1 MRLSDYFAELI
12 AYVLYFLRY
21 MDRKSVPFEQ
31 LRNDI
36 QRLLSESERCLQEN
50 RFPTED
56 YQLGRFAVCAWIDEA
71 ILSSSWDYRGQWQK
85 EQLQRLYYNT
95 TEAGEEFFDKLNK
108 LGPQQREVREI
119 FYLCLAMGFKGRYCN
134 KGDEMLLEQLETSNL
149 KMLMGSSMG
158 LPSLQRTELFPEAY
172 PSEQETRSEQQKS
185 GLSPYAVILLTAPV
199 VLLGIL
205 FVVYH
210 FLLSNIGENL
220 LTKIS

>member
-21 MDRKSVPFEQ
+21 MDKKPVPFEQ

-36 QRLLSESERCLQEN
+36 QRLLSESEQCLQEN
-50 RFPTED
+50 RFPAED
-56 YQLGRFAVCAWIDEA
+56 YQAGRFAVCAWVDEV
-71 ILSSSWDYRGQWQK
+71 ILSSSWDHRGQWQK

-95 TEAGEEFFDKLNK
+95 TEAGEEFFNKLNQ

-134 KGDEMLLEQLETSNL
+134 KGDDLLLDQLETSNL

-158 LPSLQRTELFPEAY
+158 LPSLEKTNLFPEAY
-172 PSEQETRSEQQKS
+172 PSEQEVRNEQQKS
-185 GLSPYAVILLTAPV
+185 GLSPYAILLLTAPV

>member
-21 MDRKSVPFEQ
+21 MDKKPVPFEQ

-36 QRLLSESERCLQEN
+36 QRLLSESEQCLQEN
-50 RFPTED
+50 RFPAED
-56 YQLGRFAVCAWIDEA
+56 YQAGRFAVCAWVDEV
-71 ILSSSWDYRGQWQK
+71 ILSSSWEYRGQWQK

-95 TEAGEEFFDKLNK
+95 TEAGEEFFDKLNQ

-134 KGDEMLLEQLETSNL
+134 KGDDLLLDQLETSNL

-158 LPSLQRTELFPEAY
+158 LPSLERTDLFPEAY
-172 PSEQETRSEQQKS
+172 PSEQEARNEQQKS

-220 LTKIS
+220 LAKIS